1 MRGLLMLST
10 REFSS
15 QKNSNNKLDSLNT
28 PITPTTPSPTTASPT
43 TASKMFRFFFWNS
56 PKIEKYS
63 VENIKRLSELLL
75 DYSKRGNDAAMI
87 ESLRELTQVLVWG
100 DQNKRDLLDYFF
112 ERYVHHVF
120 LNILEETTSPHVTK
134 QLLQTMNILF
144 ENIHEL
150 TSLYFFLSNN
160 YVNKIICHK
169 FDFSNDEILAYF
181 ISLLRTLSFKLAK
194 STLCFFFNEHIDDFP
209 LYSEAVKFFNS
220 DESMVRVA
228 ARTITLNIFAVN
240 DEQLQNF
247 ILDKKAAPFFSNLVY
262 FISNHASILND
273 ISVSPKY
280 YEKYSLFNYHMA
292 EHCDNF
298 YYLNDIINIRME
310 KMNQVL
316 TAHLMDLLI
325 QPIYAD
331 SLVKK
336 NFLPSKQRV
345 RIDSVIALAL
355 LCHVLHIFRHTPLVT
370 SMVVMLFSN
379 STSMMD
385 YSSSPPTRFEY
396 SNSWF
401 KRNLYR
407 EAIMGFLKPEKSK
420 NQYYY
425 DLNTLPA
432 LCLLY
437 MSCRNNAITPDVL
450 IATDVYPQK
459 LFKKRRL
466 MDSLTSDY
474 SDDDSFSFYTS
485 SSMASTAT
493 STSQIRPLFS
503 DIHNN
508 NNNNKSVNGLFI
520 DEDVDRYGRRESG
533 GSSSI
538 PIPTIKIS
546 IENNTNSYG
555 SQHTRNYRGELV
567 QMILTLLCEYYPY
580 CRPITLQMATEVLL
594 ELLHSNGSGD
604 CLTAE
609 QIEMM
614 IKTEKILQDRIKKYK
629 EFPLEECEKVISDSI
644 LAGDK
649 YVGEIIMSAKLLFP
663 PPPQIDGIDTEQ
675 VDIIKYV
682 KALYLIRKSR
692 TLLSRKTPDSPDSPN
707 SPDSIDI
714 PDIIHDVDTDI
725 EQELFY
731 QKCNDND
738 QKPKKPM
745 KSMKS
750 MFEEVKKFERQQQQM
765 QDKKN
770 IQSLPP
776 DDEINDIE
784 KRKKIVLDAL
794 GMQ

>member
-1 MRGLLMLST
+1 
-10 REFSS
+10 
-15 QKNSNNKLDSLNT
+15 
-28 PITPTTPSPTTASPT
+28 
-43 TASKMFRFFFWNS
+43 
-56 PKIEKYS
+56 
-63 VENIKRLSELLL
+63 
-75 DYSKRGNDAAMI
+75 
-87 ESLRELTQVLVWG
+87 
-100 DQNKRDLLDYFF
+100 
-112 ERYVHHVF
+112 
-120 LNILEETTSPHVTK
+120 
-134 QLLQTMNILF
+134 
-144 ENIHEL
+144 
-150 TSLYFFLSNN
+150 
-160 YVNKIICHK
+160 
-169 FDFSNDEILAYF
+169 
-181 ISLLRTLSFKLAK
+181 
-194 STLCFFFNEHIDDFP
+194 
-209 LYSEAVKFFNS
+209 
-220 DESMVRVA
+220 
-228 ARTITLNIFAVN
+228 
-240 DEQLQNF
+240 
-247 ILDKKAAPFFSNLVY
+247 
-262 FISNHASILND
+262 
-273 ISVSPKY
+273 
-280 YEKYSLFNYHMA
+280 MA

-336 NFLPSKQRV
+336 KFLPSKQRV

-401 KRNLYR
+401 RRNLYR

-493 STSQIRPLFS
+493 SI
-503 DIHNN
+503 
-508 NNNNKSVNGLFI
+508 
-520 DEDVDRYGRRESG
+520 YGRRESG
-533 GSSSI
+533 GSLSI

-546 IENNTNSYG
+546 SENNVNNYG

-580 CRPITLQMATEVLL
+580 CRTITLQMATEVLL
-594 ELLHSNGSGD
+594 ELLHYNGSED
-604 CLTAE
+604 CLTTE

-629 EFPLEECEKVISDSI
+629 EFPLETFS
-644 LAGDK
+644 GDK
-649 YVGEIIMSAKLLFP
+649 YVKL
-663 PPPQIDGIDTEQ
+663 
-675 VDIIKYV
+675 IKCV

-692 TLLSRKTPDSPDSPN
+692 TLLSRKTPDSPGSSDSSN
-707 SPDSIDI
+707 SSNSLDI
-714 PDIIHDVDTDI
+714 PDIIPDVDTDI
-725 EQELFY
+725 GQELSY

-738 QKPKKPM
+738 PKLRKPM

-765 QDKKN
+765 QNKKN
-770 IQSLPP
+770 INIQTP
-776 DDEINDIE
+776 DDEINNIE
-784 KRKKIVLDAL
+784 KRKKVVLDAL